1 VKIHPHHIRLRSNW
15 LRQPFSALRYQ
26 SWLIEEASLTARLQ
40 RRYAHFSVAPTRL
53 SLCKPQ
59 LDEVVLLGLQS
70 QSYSLVREVLLM
82 GDEQAVV
89 FAHSVIPIASLRG
102 AWNGLGR
109 LGNKPL
115 GAALFKNPQVVRTP
129 LSFKKL
135 SKNHVLYE
143 KAVQHLSIRPT
154 YLWARRSIFS
164 LNCAH
169 ILVTEVFLPQ
179 LHSK

>member
-1 VKIHPHHIRLRSNW
+1 VKIHPHHIKLRSNW
-15 LRQPFSALRYQ
+15 LRKPFSTLRYQ

-40 RRYAHFSVAPTRL
+40 QRYADFSVKPTAL
-53 SLCKPQ
+53 NLTKLL
-59 LDEVVLLGLQS
+59 LDESVLLGLKPHAH
-70 QSYSLVREVLLM
+70 SLVREVLLL
-82 GDEQAVV
+82 GDGQAVV
-89 FAHSVIPIASLRG
+89 FAHSVLPLASLRG
-102 AWNGLGR
+102 AWNDLGR

-115 GAALFKNPQVVRTP
+115 GAALFKNPQVLRTP

-135 SKNHVLYE
+135 SNNHVLYQ
-143 KAVQHLSIRPT
+143 KAIQHINTRPT

-179 LHSK
+179 LHCK